1 MADKANVLEFRK
13 EGANIRAVMSDADK
27 AAEGSKSD
35 KIEFL
40 NCLGDPTK
48 PVAVKVGGE
57 VKKSGYYKVC
67 GYELKALED
76 MEVPVAP
83 FVEQVKGN
91 YLNVVDEITTRPVK
105 AGEVFHLNIVETAAL
120 ISQVEFA
127 GRFTGGNKEVILG
140 ATSSKDRE
148 DPLPILRLADPQ
160 AGSIKDG
167 MQLVGTV
174 KTADAPAKV
183 LDQYADTF
191 ANLFNRARGPIGD
204 GKGRAVKQ
212 PERDYAAAFRNM
224 FLKKKVQ

>member
-1 MADKANVLEFRK
+1 MADKASVLEFRK
-13 EGANIRAVMSDADK
+13 EGAREREMMAQADK
-27 AAEGSKSD
+27 EREGSKSD

-48 PVAVKVGGE
+48 PVAVKVGNE
-57 VKKSGYYKVC
+57 VKKEGYYKVC
-67 GYELKALED
+67 GYELKALEA

-83 FVEQVKGN
+83 FLEQVKGN
-91 YLNVVDEITTRPVK
+91 YLNVSDEISTRTVQ

-148 DPLPILRLADPQ
+148 EPLPILRLADPQ

-167 MQLVGTV
+167 MQLVGTK

-191 ANLFNRARGPIGD
+191 ANLFNRTRGVGV
-204 GKGRAVKQ
+204 KGEGRTIKQ
-212 PERDYAAAFRNM
+212 PERDYAAAFRKM
-224 FLKKKVQ
+224 FMDKRVQ